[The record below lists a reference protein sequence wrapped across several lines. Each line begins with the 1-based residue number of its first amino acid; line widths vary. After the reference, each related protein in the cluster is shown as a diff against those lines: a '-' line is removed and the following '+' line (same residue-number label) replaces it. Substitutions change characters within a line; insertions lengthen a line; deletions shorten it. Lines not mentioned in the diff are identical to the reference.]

1 MNRRK
6 ICIVTGTRAE
16 YGLLYWLMKEI
27 ESDESFELQIVVT
40 GMHLSPEF
48 GLTYKLIEQDGF
60 TIHEKIEMLLSSDTP
75 VGIAT
80 SLGLGTI
87 GFASAF
93 DRLKPDIVVVLGD
106 RFETMAAAQ
115 AAMIARI
122 PIAHLYGG
130 EITEGLIDEAIR
142 HSITKMAHYHFVSTD
157 SYRKRVIQL
166 GEHPERVFNV
176 GAIGLDNIRKMK
188 LLTKIEF
195 EKSIDFTLGELNFL
209 VTYHPVTLDKIGP
222 EETMVELFA
231 ALDDFPNAKVIFT
244 KPNSDTDGRIISKM
258 IDEYVSS
265 NQKRSISFTSLGQLR
280 YLSAIKHV
288 DLVIGNSS
296 SGIIEVPSFKK
307 ATINLGNRQRG
318 RYRTDSIIDCDEQR
332 SSIINAIQQGI
343 SKEFQQNLQTL
354 QSPYGEEYVS
364 LKILEIL
371 RNVDYKDSLMKSF
384 FDIGVEQ

>member
-6 ICIVTGTRAE
+6 ICVVTGTRAE

-27 ESDESFELQIVVT
+27 ESDESFELQIAVT

-106 RFETMAAAQ
+106 RFETMAATQ

-130 EITEGLIDEAIR
+130 EITEGVIDEAIR

-188 LLTKIEF
+188 LLTKTEF
-195 EKSIDFTLGELNFL
+195 ENSIDFTLGELNFL
-209 VTYHPVTLDKIGP
+209 VTYHPVTLDRSGP
-222 EETMVELFA
+222 EETMLELFA
-231 ALDDFPNAKVIFT
+231 ALDHFPNAKIIFT

-258 IDEYVSS
+258 IDEYVSV
-265 NQKRSISFTSLGQLR
+265 NQNRSISFTSLGQLR
-280 YLSAIKHV
+280 YLSAIQHV

-318 RYRTDSIIDCDEQR
+318 RLRTDSIIDCEEQR
-332 SSIINAIQQGI
+332 SSIINAIQKGI
-343 SKEFQQNLQTL
+343 SIEFQQELQNLR
-354 QSPYGEEYVS
+354 SPYGEEYVS

-371 RNVDYKDSLMKSF
+371 KNVDYKDSLMKPF
-384 FDIGVEQ
+384 CDLGT